1 MREQEALLD
10 HFGASSKARSS
21 EKARKALWRPV
32 LRSRSQVQSPG
43 LMDKPVSIA
52 VPADK
57 NRTTPNASAGLVRD
71 QPRCYDVDSS
81 THRVRRR
88 VLEDVVST
96 NLDSSISGYSS
107 HVRVQG
113 EGTYQVD
120 PISRP
125 PDVGE
130 PSSMAFS
137 YDNEASILEDPERLA
152 SIWQSG
158 PGVQIPFP
166 GANAGTRHLHS
177 NGSCECQSKLSCD
190 CSWGF
195 IETVMISLLYLAYRG
210 EQ

>member
-52 VPADK
+52 VPAAK
-57 NRTTPNASAGLVRD
+57 NRTTPNVSAGLVRD
-71 QPRCYDVDSS
+71 QPRCYDVGSS

-107 HVRVQG
+107 QVRVQG

-130 PSSMAFS
+130 PSSMAFCMITKLQFLKIRNVLPRS
-137 YDNEASILEDPERLA
+137 GNRGQGCKFPSLEQMRERDTYIQMAVANAKVSSLA
-152 SIWQSG
+152 IA
-158 PGVQIPFP
+158 PGV
-166 GANAGTRHLHS
+166 
-177 NGSCECQSKLSCD
+177 
-190 CSWGF
+190 
-195 IETVMISLLYLAYRG
+195 LLRR
-210 EQ
+210 

>member
-107 HVRVQG
+107 QVRVQG

-158 PGVQIPFP
+158 PG
-166 GANAGTRHLHS
+166 GAN
-177 NGSCECQSKLSCD
+177 
-190 CSWGF
+190 
-195 IETVMISLLYLAYRG
+195 SLLWSKCGNATPTFKWQLRMPK
-210 EQ
+210 